1 MKDTELHA
9 KAIRLCE
16 GGIVEV
22 DGHFV
27 KAEVVDESVCA
38 CDVCE
43 MDSVCRMDMTD
54 LCGECD
60 AYERKSHILKF
71 AYQ

>member
-1 MKDTELHA
+1 MKYSELRD

-27 KAEVVDESVCA
+27 KAEVVDESDCP
-38 CDVCE
+38 CYVCE
-43 MDSVCRMDMTD
+43 MDSVCRTEFND
-54 LCGECD
+54 LCTECD
-60 AYERKSHILKF
+60 SYDRKHHILKF